1 MFYSVYVLTKK
12 VGSIVA
18 LLRLGISRSNLVVC
32 AYRLSSLGQK
42 EHRETSC
49 PRNRF
54 SPQTSRTCGA
64 CFAFASHCSISV
76 IHPKCGPL
84 ALRLSAVLLLGIT
97 RIHNVLPAS
106 FFHFQRQCKYL
117 LSDTNDIFGRVRF
130 QSHPQAVNLPEDNSF
145 LRFATFLSFIPRQE
159 RASLPVDSTHL
170 QQGFLELHLTASQV
184 RPLSPPH
191 SQMGLNP
198 ILDTLNL
205 EDGQLVIGEEGLEG
219 VLQGMET
226 PMSDIPVAPPPL
238 VHSRRSPT

>member
-1 MFYSVYVLTKK
+1 M
-12 VGSIVA
+12 
-18 LLRLGISRSNLVVC
+18 
-32 AYRLSSLGQK
+32 
-42 EHRETSC
+42 
-49 PRNRF
+49 
-54 SPQTSRTCGA
+54 
-64 CFAFASHCSISV
+64 
-76 IHPKCGPL
+76 
-84 ALRLSAVLLLGIT
+84 LLLGIT

-106 FFHFQRQCKYL
+106 SFHFQRQCKYL

-145 LRFATFLSFIPRQE
+145 LRFAPFLSFIPRQE

-184 RPLSPPH
+184 RPLSLPH